1 MQALWAWKL
10 LSNNMLIALHSQGQS
25 AALEGCPGNN
35 CVPVRDGGLTAGDSS
50 TATTVG
56 GLCQDCLQVPLS
68 ATKAD
73 RPAPAA

>member
-25 AALEGCPGNN
+25 AALAGCPGNN
-35 CVPVRDGGLTAGDSS
+35 CVPVRDGS

-56 GLCQDCLQVPLS
+56 RLCQDCLQVPLS
-68 ATKAD
+68 AAKAD
-73 RPAPAA
+73 QPAPAA